1 MKMNPK
7 LTLVKICCCHE
18 EIFTK
23 LMNDDKMMIVASK
36 YERKDVYDR
45 LRK

>member
-1 MKMNPK
+1 MNPK
-7 LTLVKICCCHE
+7 LRLVKIYCCHE

-23 LMNDDKMMIVASK
+23 LMNDDKMTIVASK
-36 YERKDVYDR
+36 YERKDAYDR